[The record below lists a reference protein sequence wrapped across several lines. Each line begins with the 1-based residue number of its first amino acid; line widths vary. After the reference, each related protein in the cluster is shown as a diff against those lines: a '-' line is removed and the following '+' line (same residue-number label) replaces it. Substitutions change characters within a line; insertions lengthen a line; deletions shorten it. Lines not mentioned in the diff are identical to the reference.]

1 MNKIFLIGRTGKAPE
16 IKNLEAGKVA
26 KFTLAV
32 SEKVTRDGEKKEET
46 EWFNIAAFGK
56 LAEVCENYVHKG
68 DRICVIGKY
77 KTREYT
83 DKDGAKKTFSEVLA
97 SDVELLGSKSEGEEK
112 SKQEASIEVQAP
124 VKRKELPPEDDL
136 PF

>member
-16 IKNLEAGKVA
+16 INNLESGKVA
-26 KFTLAV
+26 KFSLAV
-32 SEKVTRDGEKKEET
+32 SEKTTRNGEKKEET

-68 DRICVIGKY
+68 DRICIIGKY

-83 DKDGAKKTFSEVLA
+83 DKEGVQKRFSEVLA
-97 SDVELLGSKSEGEEK
+97 SDIELLGSKAEGEEK
-112 SKQEASIEVQAP
+112 SKQDASVEVQAP
-124 VKRKELPPEDDL
+124 IPGLDTPPIDDL